1 MSQENVETLRFRGRP
16 DRGYDDAREW
26 MRDIRDTDRDEA
38 LEAAGLQE

>member
-16 DRGYDDAREW
+16 YPGYDDAREW
-26 MRDIRDTDRDEA
+26 MRDIRVTDRDEA